1 MRAISYKNNLAYN
14 GGLHTQALY
23 HKNGIIKCMDN
34 TAGSLTQLQKSFL
47 IGTLLGDGYIRQ
59 AKGRRNAFLEVNHS
73 IAQREYVEWK
83 YEIIKNLTRTGPK
96 SRKGNGNRIA
106 YRFFTKQHPE
116 FTKIMDLFY
125 RDKKKCIPNLVL
137 DSMSLAVWFM
147 DDGSRCDKSN
157 VYLNTQQ
164 FSKDDQYKLLK
175 YLENMGLSGTLN
187 KDKEYY
193 RIRFTSSS
201 IPKLFGIIEKHIIP
215 SMKYKIGL

>member
-1 MRAISYKNNLAYN
+1 
-14 GGLHTQALY
+14 
-23 HKNGIIKCMDN
+23 MDN
-34 TAGSLTQLQKSFL
+34 TAGSLNQLQKSFL

-59 AKGRRNAFLEVNHS
+59 VKGRRNAFLEVNHS
-73 IAQREYVEWK
+73 ISQKEYVEWK
-83 YEIIKNLTRTGPK
+83 YEILKNLTRSEPK

-116 FTKIMDLFY
+116 FTKTMDLFY
-125 RDKKKCIPNLVL
+125 KDKKKCIPDLVL
-137 DSMSLAVWFM
+137 DPISLAVWFM
-147 DDGSRCDKSN
+147 DDGSRCNKDN

-175 YLENMGLSGTLN
+175 ILEKMGLSGTLN

-201 IPKLFGIIEKHIIP
+201 IPKLFGIIEKYIIP

>member
-1 MRAISYKNNLAYN
+1 MDSIYWRYIR
-14 GGLHTQALY
+14 
-23 HKNGIIKCMDN
+23 NGIIGNMDN

-47 IGTLLGDGYIRQ
+47 NGTLLGDGYIRQ
-59 AKGRRNAFLEVNHS
+59 VKGRRNAFLEVNHS
-73 IAQREYVEWK
+73 ITQKEYVEWK
-83 YEIIKNLTRTGPK
+83 YELLKNLTRSGPK
-96 SRKGNGNRIA
+96 SRNGNGTRIA

-125 RDKKKCIPNLVL
+125 KDKKKCIPDLIL
-137 DSMSLAVWFM
+137 DPISLAVWYM
-147 DDGSRCDKSN
+147 DDGSRCSEDN

-175 YLENMGLSGTLN
+175 ILGKMGLSGTLN

-193 RIRFTSSS
+193 RIRFKTSS
-201 IPKLFGIIEKHIIP
+201 IPKLFGIIRKHIIP

>member
-1 MRAISYKNNLAYN
+1 
-14 GGLHTQALY
+14 
-23 HKNGIIKCMDN
+23 MDN
-34 TAGSLTQLQKSFL
+34 TAGSLTQLQKSFV

-73 IAQREYVEWK
+73 ITQKEYVEWK
-83 YEIIKNLTRTGPK
+83 YEILKNLTRSGPK

-116 FTKIMDLFY
+116 FTETMGLFY
-125 RDKKKCIPNLVL
+125 KDKKKCIPNLKL
-137 DSMSLAVWFM
+137 DPVTLAVWFM
-147 DDGSRCDKSN
+147 DDGSRCSEDN

-164 FSKDDQYKLLK
+164 FSKADQYKLLELLK
-175 YLENMGLSGTLN
+175 EIGLEGTLN

-193 RIRFTSSS
+193 RIRFKTSS
-201 IPKLFGIIEKHIIP
+201 IPRLYKIIEEYIIP